1 MEVIYKRCCG
11 LDVHKK
17 MVVACLIIRDGEEVK
32 KEIRTFGTMTSDLLL
47 LHDWLLANRVTHVA
61 MESTGIYWKPIYNLL
76 EGNFEVL
83 LVNAAHLKAVP
94 GKKTDVK
101 DCEWIADLLA
111 HGLLK
116 GSFIPPEP
124 IRDLRDLTR
133 YRKSLTDERN
143 REVNRLQK
151 LLESA
156 NLKLSSVATDVM
168 GVSGRAML
176 EAILSGSTDPEVLA
190 ELARGKLRKKLS
202 LLREALRGKF
212 RPHHRFML
220 EQILSHL
227 DFLDETIERVS
238 KEVENRIVPFQKEIE
253 LLKTI
258 PGVDQKTAEVIIS
271 EIGVD
276 MSRFPSHRHL
286 ASWAGLCPGNNES
299 AGKRKSGKVRKG
311 SQWLK
316 RGLMESSW
324 AASRTKETYLNA
336 LFHRMV
342 RRKGKKKANVAVAHA
357 ILIIVYHILKKRIPY
372 YELGADHFDRLNLKY
387 ITNHLVNRL
396 NVLGY
401 KVTLEPL
408 SLAACMET

>member
-11 LDVHKK
+11 LDIHKK

-299 AGKRKSGKVRKG
+299 AGKRKGGKVRKG

>member
-1 MEVIYKRCCG
+1 MEIIYKRCCG

-17 MVVACLIIRDGEEVK
+17 KVVACVIIRDEEEVR
-32 KEIRTFGTMTSDLLL
+32 KEIRTFGTMTSDLIV

-61 MESTGIYWKPIYNLL
+61 MESTGVYWKPIYNLL

-94 GKKTDVK
+94 GKKTDVR

-176 EAILSGSTDPEVLA
+176 EAILSGTTDPEVLA
-190 ELARGKLRKKLS
+190 DLARGKLRKKLS
-202 LLREALRGKF
+202 LLREALQGRF

-227 DFLDETIERVS
+227 DFLDEAIELVS

-258 PGVDQKTAEVIIS
+258 PGVDQKIAEVIIS

-299 AGKRKSGKVRKG
+299 AGKHKSGRVRKG
-311 SQWLK
+311 GRWLK
-316 RGLMESSW
+316 RGLVESSW
-324 AASRTKETYLNA
+324 AVSRAKETYLSA
-336 LFHRMV
+336 LFHRMI
-342 RRKGKKKANVAVAHA
+342 RRKGKKKANVAVGHA
-357 ILIIVYHILKKRIPY
+357 ILVMAYHILKKGIPY

-408 SLAACMET
+408 NLVA